1 MKYTITI
8 VPDLFINAITAR
20 VLKTSKIS
28 SIQIVIIMITVQEI
42 KICLENQKVDLRYL
56 TIQY

>member
-8 VPDLFINAITAR
+8 VPNLFINAITATA
-20 VLKTSKIS
+20 LKTSKINP
-28 SIQIVIIMITVQEI
+28 IQTVIIMITVQEI